1 VAPFSDTEF
10 QAIEAESDRYEQ
22 AVEDALDSVN
32 RLTESGQAS
41 VAQLQQANLTLEQAR
56 KNFSVAQ

>member
-1 VAPFSDTEF
+1 VVPFSDTEF
-10 QAIEAESDRYEQ
+10 QAIEAEADRYEQ

-32 RLTESGQAS
+32 RLTESGQAN
-41 VAQLQQANLTLEQAR
+41 VAQLQQANSALEQAR